1 MPPFITASLNKCSG
15 TSLLPVLPRREQKA
29 ERAVLFSETLPEKA
43 PFPFCA
49 RTAKQS
55 SKTAQWRRN
64 QKVAAPF
71 CILTCCSCCA
81 FAHGALLSRIRE
93 RYFRTTMPATTLS
106 ATVISISSIG
116 QKVVYATTKAT
127 EPRVAIALRKR

>member
-15 TSLLPVLPRREQKA
+15 TSLLPVLLQREQKT
-29 ERAVLFSETLPEKA
+29 ERAVLFSEVTPEKA

-49 RTAKQS
+49 QTAKQR

-71 CILTCCSCCA
+71 S
-81 FAHGALLSRIRE
+81 LSKKSPKGGFFGLE
-93 RYFRTTMPATTLS
+93 LS
-106 ATVISISSIG
+106 SQAQHSI
-116 QKVVYATTKAT
+116 K
-127 EPRVAIALRKR
+127 EDFKRRFPI